1 MKKIVVLLIFMM
13 GSFSLHAQ
21 FISKDIAPEHIQERV
36 ENQVDHLAKELA
48 LSGKQYALMKNKL
61 LDFEMKEQKL
71 VNSDLPLKE
80 KNESIASLDIEKV
93 REVRDILTKIQYDKY
108 VQIVKEQRKNN
119 LENIRN

>member
-1 MKKIVVLLIFMM
+1 M

-21 FISKDIAPEHIQERV
+21 FISKDIVPEHIQERV
-36 ENQVDHLAKELA
+36 ENQVDYLAKELA
-48 LSGKQYALMKNKL
+48 LSGKQYTLMKNKL

-80 KNESIASLDIEKV
+80 KNKSIAALDIEKI
-93 REVRDILTKIQYDKY
+93 REVRDILTKTQYDKY